1 MEKYKSGRRIF
12 VESEKFKSVLVE
24 KAKLI
29 GVEITE
35 SQAEKFY
42 TYMCLLLEWN
52 EKMNLTAITD
62 PMEVIIKHFID
73 SITISKEIEK
83 DKKVID
89 IGTGAGFPGIPLKII
104 RPDISVTL
112 LDSLNK
118 RITFLNAVIEA
129 LKLEN
134 IDAVHGRIEELG
146 KNKKY
151 REQYDYATSRAV
163 ANLPVLSEYM
173 LPMVKVGG
181 KCICMKGANV
191 EEEILEAKKAI
202 QILGGK
208 IEKADEFLLGDTD
221 MKRNIIVIK
230 KEKVTPEKYPRKA
243 GTPAK
248 EPLK

>member
-1 MEKYKSGRRIF
+1 M
-12 VESEKFKSVLVE
+12 ESEKFKSVLVE

-29 GVEITE
+29 GIEITE

-73 SITISKEIEK
+73 SITISKEIENG
-83 DKKVID
+83 KKVID
-89 IGTGAGFPGIPLKII
+89 VGTGAGFPGIPLKIV
-104 RPDISVTL
+104 RPDISVTF

-129 LKLEN
+129 LELEN
-134 IDAVHGRIEELG
+134 VETIHGRIEELG
-146 KNKKY
+146 RNKKH
-151 REQYDYATSRAV
+151 REIYDYATSRAV
-163 ANLPVLSEYM
+163 ANLAVLSEYM

-191 EEEILEAKKAI
+191 EEEILDAKKAV
-202 QILGGK
+202 QILGGR
-208 IEKADEFLLGDTD
+208 IEKVDEFLLADTD
-221 MKRNIIVIK
+221 MKRNIIVIE
-230 KEKVTPEKYPRKA
+230 KENGTPGKYPRKA
-243 GTPAK
+243 GVPAK

>member
-1 MEKYKSGRRIF
+1 M
-12 VESEKFKSVLVE
+12 ESEKFKLVLVE

-29 GVEITE
+29 GIEITE

-73 SITISKEIEK
+73 SITISKEIENG
-83 DKKVID
+83 KKVID
-89 IGTGAGFPGIPLKII
+89 VGTGAGFPGIPLKIV

-129 LKLEN
+129 LGLEN
-134 IDAVHGRIEELG
+134 IETIHGRIEGLG
-146 KNKKY
+146 RNKKY
-151 REQYDYATSRAV
+151 REIYDYATSRAV
-163 ANLPVLSEYM
+163 ANLAVLSEYM

-191 EEEILEAKKAI
+191 EEEILDAKKAV
-202 QILGGK
+202 QILGGR
-208 IEKADEFLLGDTD
+208 IEKVDEFLLADTD
-221 MKRNIIVIK
+221 MKRNIIVIE
-230 KEKVTPEKYPRKA
+230 KENGTPGKYPRKA
-243 GTPAK
+243 GVPAK

>member
-1 MEKYKSGRRIF
+1 M
-12 VESEKFKSVLVE
+12 ESEKFKSILKE
-24 KAKLI
+24 KGRII
-29 GVEITE
+29 GIEITE

-73 SITISKEIEK
+73 GITISKEIEK
-83 DKKVID
+83 EKRVID

-129 LKLEN
+129 LEIEN
-134 IDAVHGRIEELG
+134 IEAIHGRVEEFG
-146 KNKKY
+146 RNKKY
-151 REQYDYATSRAV
+151 RESYDYATSRAV
-163 ANLPVLSEYM
+163 ANLAVLSEYM

-181 KCICMKGANV
+181 KCICMKGVNA
-191 EEEILEAKKAI
+191 EEEILEAKNAI

-208 IEKADEFLLGDTD
+208 IEKVDEFLLVDTD

-230 KEKVTPEKYPRKA
+230 KSNNTPSKYPRKV
-243 GTPAK
+243 GMPSK